1 MSVIQQTVEVDIEA
15 IKADHQ
21 EALTTVSASAVD
33 LRAAA
38 NKKFMQKSV
47 HVECPVATHA
57 QNCSSLGDVGE
68 QDIETLEADHRE
80 ARKKYETALEAK
92 KLAVE
97 AQKGAAAGSDAVM
110 EDPSTTTAAAAATAA
125 QPAAAAVAVARSHP
139 RRRLHDARD
148 VMTSN
153 SQNAGPLKNVFHASL
168 F

>member
-1 MSVIQQTVEVDIEA
+1 MSVIQQTIEVDIEA

-21 EALTTVSASAVD
+21 EALTTVSASAAD

-38 NKKFMQKSV
+38 KKKFMQNSV

-57 QNCSSLGDVGE
+57 QDCSNLGDVGE

-97 AQKGAAAGSDAVM
+97 AQKLAVEKRLLAKGAKDSCPGLTGSWKQAIK
-110 EDPSTTTAAAAATAA
+110 EERETIAATKRAKEK
-125 QPAAAAVAVARSHP
+125 
-139 RRRLHDARD
+139 LE
-148 VMTSN
+148 N
-153 SQNAGPLKNVFHASL
+153 
-168 F
+168 